1 MRISNA
7 TYVAMKPIFA
17 RADARTRRQLLTLR
31 QAAQTDKAPR
41 VALRLQALLL
51 SADGHTPPRIAGLL
65 HVHRTRVHA
74 WVCNWN
80 EYGEEGIKEGHRSG
94 RPCALT
100 EKQRQQFHDIIESG
114 PVAYG
119 LNTGVWTSPVLAGVI
134 QEAFGVDYHPG
145 HVRKLLHRLGCSVQR
160 PTTRLVQ
167 ADPKAQNKWIRYT
180 SPNLKKTRKPKGR

>member
-1 MRISNA
+1 
-7 TYVAMKPIFA
+7 MKPIFA
-17 RADARTRRQLLTLR
+17 EADSRTRRHLLALR

-51 SADGHTPPRIAGLL
+51 SAEGHTPPTIADWL

-74 WVCNWN
+74 WVRNWN
-80 EYGEEGIKEGHRSG
+80 AYGQDGIKEGHRSG
-94 RPCALT
+94 RPCELT
-100 EKQRQQFHDIIESG
+100 AAQRQQLHDIVESG
-114 PVAYG
+114 PVASG
-119 LNTGVWTSPVLAGVI
+119 LNTGVWTSPVLAEVI
-134 QEAFGVDYHPG
+134 REEFDIEYHPG

-180 SPNLKKTRKPKGR
+180 YPNLKKTPTPKTR

>member
-1 MRISNA
+1 M
-7 TYVAMKPIFA
+7 TPIFA
-17 RADARTRRQLLTLR
+17 RADSCTRRKLLVLR
-31 QAAQTDKAPR
+31 QESQTEKAPR

-51 SADGHTPPRIAGLL
+51 SAEGHTPPQIASLL

-80 EYGEEGIKEGHRSG
+80 EYGPEGIKEGHRCG
-94 RPCALT
+94 RPCELT
-100 EKQRQQFHDIIESG
+100 AKQLQHLHDIVESG

-119 LNTGVWTSPVLAGVI
+119 FNSGVWTSPVLADVI
-134 QEAFGVDYHPG
+134 HEEFGVGYHPG

-180 SPNLKKTRKPKGR
+180 YPNLKKTPKPKAR